1 MSVHVVAVTRR
12 IPRIGVDL
20 LREQADIELRIHD
33 SDAPP
38 TADELHDLLN
48 GADGVLSLLS
58 EHYTGDVLD
67 RYPSIRVLSNFG
79 VGYDNIDVD
88 AATARGVAVCN
99 TPGVLTAATA
109 EIAWSLLMA
118 ASRRIPEAIDFVRAG
133 SWSSWGPTMMLGQP
147 IVGQTIGIVGY
158 GRIGQEVANMARGFG
173 MRVLAWD
180 RTPHT
185 KPQEAVEF
193 TDLETLLSESDFVSI
208 HVPLTPE
215 TTGLIDSEALGK
227 MKPNA
232 ILINTSRG
240 PVVDQD
246 TLVAALTNGTIW
258 AAGLDVTTPEP
269 LPMNHPLHELSNC
282 VILPHIG
289 SATITARDAMSSLA
303 ARNLIAVLN
312 GEVPPHIVNPS
323 VFEQTHTQ
331 ES

>member
-1 MSVHVVAVTRR
+1 MCAHVVSVTRR

-20 LREQADIELRIHD
+20 LREQPDIELRVHD

-38 TADELHDLLN
+38 NPTELKALLG

-58 EHYTGDVLD
+58 EQYTGEVLD
-67 RYPSIRVLSNFG
+67 AYPSIRVLSNFG
-79 VGYDNIDVD
+79 VGFDNIDVD
-88 AATARGVAVCN
+88 AATQRGVAVCN

-109 EIAWSLLMA
+109 EIAWSLIMA
-118 ASRRIPEAIDFVRAG
+118 AARRVPEAIGFVKAG
-133 SWSSWGPTMMLGQP
+133 EWSSWGPTMMLGQP

-158 GRIGQEVANMARGFG
+158 GRIGQEVATMARGFG

-180 RTPHT
+180 RSPHT
-185 KPQEAVEF
+185 KPADGVEF
-193 TDLETLLSESDFVSI
+193 VELDDLLSAADFVSI
-208 HVPLTPE
+208 HVPLSIE
-215 TTGLIDSEALGK
+215 TTNLINAEALAK

-232 ILINTSRG
+232 ILVNTARG
-240 PVVDQD
+240 PVVDQEA
-246 TLVAALTNGTIW
+246 LVAALRSGTIW

-269 LPMNHPLHELSNC
+269 LPMEHALHQLPNC

-312 GEVPPHIVNPS
+312 GEIPPHIVNPS
-323 VFEQTHTQ
+323 VFEHSHEE

>member
-1 MSVHVVAVTRR
+1 MCAHVVSVTRR
-12 IPRIGVDL
+12 IPQIGIDL
-20 LREQADIELRIHD
+20 LREQPNIELRVHD

-38 TADELHDLLN
+38 DSKELKALLN

-58 EHYTGDVLD
+58 EQYTGEVMDAN
-67 RYPSIRVLSNFG
+67 PTIRVLSNFG

-88 AATARGVAVCN
+88 AATARDVAVCN

-109 EIAWSLLMA
+109 EIAWSLVMA
-118 ASRRIPEAIDFVRAG
+118 AARRIPEAIGFVKAG
-133 SWSSWGPTMMLGQP
+133 QWSSWGPTMMLGQP

-180 RTPHT
+180 RSPQT

-193 TDLETLLSESDFVSI
+193 VSLNELLLESDYVSV

-215 TTGLIDSEALGK
+215 TRNLIDSNALGK
-227 MKPNA
+227 MKRNA
-232 ILINTSRG
+232 ILVNTSRG
-240 PVVDQD
+240 SVVDQD
-246 TLVAALTNGTIW
+246 ALVAALTDGTIW

-269 LPMNHPLHELSNC
+269 LPMDHPLHQLGNC

-312 GEVPPHIVNPS
+312 GEIPPHIVNPS
-323 VFEQTHTQ
+323 VFEHTHTK
-331 ES
+331 ET

>member
-1 MSVHVVAVTRR
+1 MCAHVVSVTRR

-20 LREQADIELRIHD
+20 LREQSNIELRVHD

-38 TADELHDLLN
+38 NPNELADLLD
-48 GADGVLSLLS
+48 GADGVLSLLT
-58 EHYTGDVLD
+58 ELYTGEVLD

-79 VGYDNIDVD
+79 VGFDNIEVD
-88 AATARGVAVCN
+88 AATERGVAVCN

-109 EIAWSLLMA
+109 EIAWSLIMA
-118 ASRRIPEAIDFVRAG
+118 AARRVPEAIAFVKAG
-133 SWSSWGPTMMLGQP
+133 EWSSWGPTMMLGQP
-147 IVGQTIGIVGY
+147 IVGQTIGLIGY

-180 RTPHT
+180 RSPQT
-185 KPQEAVEF
+185 KPQDGVEF
-193 TDLETLLSESDFVSI
+193 VDLDELLATSDYISI
-208 HVPLTPE
+208 HVPLSSN
-215 TTGLIDSEALGK
+215 TTNLINAEALAK
-227 MKPNA
+227 MKSNA
-232 ILINTSRG
+232 ILVNTARG

-246 TLVAALTNGTIW
+246 ALVAALRNGTIW

-269 LPMNHPLHELSNC
+269 LPMDHELHQLPNC

-303 ARNLIAVLN
+303 ARNIISVLN
-312 GEVPPHIVNPS
+312 GEMPPHIVNPT
-323 VFEQTHTQ
+323 VFEQTSEE

>member
-1 MSVHVVAVTRR
+1 MCAHIVSVTRR
-12 IPRIGVDL
+12 IPKIGIDL
-20 LREQADIELRIHD
+20 LREQPDIELRVHD

-38 TADELHDLLN
+38 NPAELRELLS

-58 EHYTGDVLD
+58 EHYTGEVLD
-67 RYPSIRVLSNFG
+67 TYPSIRVLSNFG

-88 AATARGVAVCN
+88 AATARNVAVCN

-109 EIAWSLLMA
+109 EIAWSLIMA
-118 ASRRIPEAIDFVRAG
+118 AARRLPEAIGFVKAG
-133 SWSSWGPTMMLGQP
+133 QWSSWGPTMMLGQP

-180 RTPHT
+180 RSPHT
-185 KPQEAVEF
+185 KPQESVDF
-193 TDLETLLSESDFVSI
+193 VSLDNLLAQSDFVSV

-215 TTGLIDSEALGK
+215 TTNLINSGALGK
-227 MKPNA
+227 MMPNA
-232 ILINTSRG
+232 ILVNTSRG

-246 TLVAALTNGTIW
+246 ALVAALKNGTIW

-269 LPMNHPLHELSNC
+269 LPMEHPLHQLENC

-312 GEVPPHIVNPS
+312 GEMPPHIVNPT
-323 VFEQTHTQ
+323 VFEHSHTK

>member
-1 MSVHVVAVTRR
+1 MSAYVVSVTRR

-20 LREQADIELRIHD
+20 LREQSDIELRVHD

-38 TADELHDLLN
+38 NKNELRSLLD
-48 GADGVLSLLS
+48 GADGVLSLLT
-58 EHYTGDVLD
+58 EQYTGDVLD
-67 RYPSIRVLSNFG
+67 AYPSIKVLSNFG
-79 VGYDNIDVD
+79 GGYDNIDVE

-109 EIAWSLLMA
+109 EIAWALLMA
-118 ASRRIPEAIDFVRAG
+118 AARRVPEAIGFLKAG
-133 SWSSWGPTMMLGQP
+133 EWSSWGPTMMLGQP

-180 RTPHT
+180 RSPNT
-185 KPQEAVEF
+185 KPQDGVEF
-193 TDLETLLSESDFVSI
+193 VSRDELLASADYISV
-208 HVPLTPE
+208 HVPLSAE
-215 TTGLIDSEALGK
+215 TYHLIDEDAFGM

-232 ILINTSRG
+232 ILVNTSRG

-246 TLVAALTNGTIW
+246 ALVAALQNGTIW

-269 LPMNHPLHELSNC
+269 LPMEHPLHKIPNC

-303 ARNLIAVLN
+303 ARNIIAVLN
-312 GEVPPHIVNPS
+312 GEMPPHIVNPT
-323 VFEQTHTQ
+323 VFEQSYNE